1 MNFIYKIRYFIYLLI
16 IILVSGY
23 LISLIYG
30 YKINWITKKFEKTSI
45 IYLASLPTDVNV
57 YYNNYYLSDTT
68 PLKIINVFPG
78 RYDIRIENNL
88 YETWEKSYN
97 VKSDLV
103 SQDSDII
110 LILKKII
117 EVNMTDAEAKFYE
130 KVLVDQEKI
139 KNEKLGILIKNLNEI
154 YFNDIFVTRFSDEIK
169 NIVWYPDKKHFIYQ
183 VGNKINFM
191 DSDGSNIKNLAI
203 LPGNEK
209 SEFIASENGMYLIY
223 KYQNTLTKIKITEIK
238 SLLTEKYINR
248 ATRIIK

>member
-1 MNFIYKIRYFIYLLI
+1 MNFIYRIRYFLYILI
-16 IILVSGY
+16 IIIVSGY

-30 YKINWITKKFEKTSI
+30 YKINWITKKFEKASI
-45 IYLASLPTDVNV
+45 IYIASLPTDVDV
-57 YYNNYYLSDTT
+57 YYNNKYLSNST

-88 YETWEKSYN
+88 YKSWEKSYN

-103 SQDSDII
+103 SQDPDII
-110 LILKKII
+110 LILKNII
-117 EVNMTDAEAKFYE
+117 EVEMTPPETKLYE
-130 KVLVDQEKI
+130 KIFDDQEKM
-139 KNEKLGILIKNLNEI
+139 KNEKPGIAIKNLNEI

-183 VGNKINFM
+183 INNEINFM

-203 LPGNEK
+203 LPGTDK

-223 KYQNTLTKIKITEIK
+223 KYQNTIAKIKITEIK